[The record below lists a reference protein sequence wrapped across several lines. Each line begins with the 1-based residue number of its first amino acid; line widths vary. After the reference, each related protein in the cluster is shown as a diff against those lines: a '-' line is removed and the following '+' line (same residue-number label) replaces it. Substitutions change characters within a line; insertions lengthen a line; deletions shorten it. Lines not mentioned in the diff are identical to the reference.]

1 MNIFFRKAKKT
12 MKVEEVTKLLG
23 ELKIPIALVFTP
35 INLNSEKKKF
45 FDSDT
50 YEPQFQYR
58 IVKNKNREILKELS
72 LVKEISDVD
81 PRISNFYI
89 DLIDSKKEASDLMHA
104 VGNNEAVTDISVARY
119 GKPSAKLFRNS
130 ARVLRGKYGRYNL
143 AKEDNE
149 KDPEMLGYDRIVS
162 VFDVVFKE
170 LGLEGWSVNKSL
182 NIAKNGVKVGVKRKE
197 VLVDGNISKSK
208 FQLRKTLI
216 HEVGT
221 HALRSYYGQKSG
233 FEAISKPNLA
243 SYLDVEEGLATW
255 NESNMGLLPEK
266 WLRNKAGLTWAI
278 YVGEE
283 LSFRQLY
290 NVLLGNFSRLGAFDI
305 AYRVKRGLSD
315 TSYPGIYAKDVVYFR
330 GFRKVMKK
338 LEEDPTLY
346 QKLYSGK
353 ISFKQCEW
361 VEEGL
366 IPKAEKIPTKNDWL
380 EIFRKAGI

>member
-1 MNIFFRKAKKT
+1 MFLRKAKKT
-12 MKVEEVTKLLG
+12 MKVEEVTRLLG

-35 INLNSEKKKF
+35 TNLNSEKKKF

-58 IVKNKNREILKELS
+58 IVKNKNEEIFKDLAS
-72 LVKEISDVD
+72 VKEISDVD

-89 DLIDSKKEASDLMHA
+89 DLIDSKREASDLMHA

-130 ARVLRGKYGRYNL
+130 ARVLRGRYGRYNL
-143 AKEDNE
+143 AKENKERDS
-149 KDPEMLGYDRIVS
+149 EMLGYDSIVS

-208 FQLRKTLI
+208 FQLRKTLV

-221 HALRSYYGQKSG
+221 HALRSYYGLKSG

-243 SYLDVEEGLATW
+243 SYLDVEEGLASW
-255 NESNMGLLPEK
+255 NENNMGLLPEK
-266 WLRNKAGLTWAI
+266 SLRNKAGLTWAI

-290 NVLLGNFSRLGAFDI
+290 NVLLGNFSKLGAFDI

-361 VEEGL
+361 VEDGL
-366 IPKAEKIPTKNDWL
+366 IPKASKIPSKNDWID
-380 EIFRKAGI
+380 IFRKAGI

>member
-1 MNIFFRKAKKT
+1 MDIFFRKAKKT

-58 IVKNKNREILKELS
+58 IVKNKNREIFRELS
-72 LVKEISDVD
+72 SVKEISDVD

-89 DLIDSKKEASDLMHA
+89 ELIDSKREASDLMHS

-130 ARVLRGKYGRYNL
+130 ARILRGKYGRYNL

-221 HALRSYYGQKSG
+221 HALRSYYGLKSG

-243 SYLDVEEGLATW
+243 SYLDIEEGLASW
-255 NESNMGLLPEK
+255 NENNMGLLPEK
-266 WLRNKAGLTWAI
+266 SLRNKAGLTWAI
-278 YVGEE
+278 YIGEE

-290 NVLLGNFSRLGAFDI
+290 NVLLGNFSKLGAFDI

-330 GFRKVMKK
+330 GFRKVIKK
-338 LEEDPTLY
+338 LEEDPNLY

-366 IPKAEKIPTKNDWL
+366 IPKASKIPTKNDWM

>member
-1 MNIFFRKAKKT
+1 MNMFFRKAKKT
-12 MKVEEVTKLLG
+12 MKVEEVTRLLG

-35 INLNSEKKKF
+35 TNLNSEKKKF

-58 IVKNKNREILKELS
+58 IVKNKNEEIFKDLAS
-72 LVKEISDVD
+72 VKEISDVD

-89 DLIDSKKEASDLMHA
+89 DLIDSKREASDLMHA
-104 VGNNEAVTDISVARY
+104 VGNNEAVTDISIARY

-130 ARVLRGKYGRYNL
+130 ARVLRGRYGRYNL
-143 AKEDNE
+143 AKENKE
-149 KDPEMLGYDRIVS
+149 RDPEMLGYDSIVS
-162 VFDVVFKE
+162 VFDVVFRE
-170 LGLEGWSVNKSL
+170 LGLEDWSVNKSL

-221 HALRSYYGQKSG
+221 HALRSYYGLKSG

-243 SYLDVEEGLATW
+243 SYLDVEEGLASW
-255 NESNMGLLPEK
+255 NENNMGLLPEK
-266 WLRNKAGLTWAI
+266 SLRNKAGLTWAI

-290 NVLLGNFSRLGAFDI
+290 NVLLGNFSKLGAFDI

-361 VEEGL
+361 VEDGL
-366 IPKAEKIPTKNDWL
+366 IPKASKIPSKNDWID
-380 EIFRKAGI
+380 IFRKAGI

>member
-12 MKVEEVTKLLG
+12 MKVGEVTKLLG

-35 INLNSEKKKF
+35 TNLNSEKKKF
-45 FDSDT
+45 FASET

-72 LVKEISDVD
+72 AVKEISDVD

-89 DLIDSKKEASDLMHA
+89 DLIDSKREASDLMHA

-130 ARVLRGKYGRYNL
+130 ARVLRGKYGKYNL

-162 VFDVVFKE
+162 VFNVVFKE

-197 VLVDGNISKSK
+197 VLVDGNISKSR

-243 SYLDVEEGLATW
+243 SYLDIEEGLASW
-255 NESNMGLLPEK
+255 NENNMGLLPEK
-266 WLRNKAGLTWAI
+266 SLKNKAGLAWAI

-290 NVLLGNFSRLGAFDI
+290 NVLLGNFSKLGAFDI

-330 GFRKVMKK
+330 GLRKVMKK
-338 LEEDPTLY
+338 LEEDSTLY

-361 VEEGL
+361 VDEGL
-366 IPKAEKIPTKNDWL
+366 IPKAGKIPTKSDWM
-380 EIFRKAGI
+380 EIFIKAGI

>member
-1 MNIFFRKAKKT
+1 MNIFFKRTKKT

-35 INLNSEKKKF
+35 INLDSEKKKF
-45 FDSDT
+45 FASDT

-58 IVKNKNREILKELS
+58 IVKNRNEEILKKLS
-72 LVKEISDVD
+72 GVKEISDVD

-89 DLIDSKKEASDLMHA
+89 DLIDSKREASDLMHA

-119 GKPSAKLFRNS
+119 GKPSTKLFRNS
-130 ARVLRGKYGRYNL
+130 ARVLRGKYGKYNL
-143 AKEDNE
+143 AKEGKE
-149 KDPEMLGYDRIVS
+149 KDPEMLEYDRIVS
-162 VFDVVFKE
+162 VFNVVFRE

-208 FQLRKTLI
+208 FQLRKTLV

-221 HALRSYYGQKSG
+221 HALRSYYGLRSG

-243 SYLDVEEGLATW
+243 SYLDIEEGLASW
-255 NESNMGLLPEK
+255 NENNMGLLPEK
-266 WLRNKAGLTWAI
+266 SLKNKAGLAWAI

-290 NVLLGNFSRLGAFDI
+290 NVLLGNFSKLGAFDI

-338 LEEDPTLY
+338 LEEDSTLY

-361 VEEGL
+361 IEEGL
-366 IPKAEKIPTKNDWL
+366 IPKAGKIPTKNDWM

>member
-1 MNIFFRKAKKT
+1 MFFRKAKKT
-12 MKVEEVTKLLG
+12 MKVEEVTRLLG

-35 INLNSEKKKF
+35 TNLNSEKKKF
-45 FDSDT
+45 FDSGT

-58 IVKNKNREILKELS
+58 VVKNKNEEIFKDLAS
-72 LVKEISDVD
+72 VKEISDVD

-89 DLIDSKKEASDLMHA
+89 DLIDSKREASDLMHA
-104 VGNNEAVTDISVARY
+104 VGNNEAVTDISIARY

-130 ARVLRGKYGRYNL
+130 ARVLRGRYGRYNL
-143 AKEDNE
+143 AKENKE
-149 KDPEMLGYDRIVS
+149 RDPEMLGYDSIVS
-162 VFDVVFKE
+162 VFDVVFRE
-170 LGLEGWSVNKSL
+170 LGLEDWSVNKSL

-221 HALRSYYGQKSG
+221 HALRSYYGLKSG

-243 SYLDVEEGLATW
+243 SYLDVEEGLASW
-255 NESNMGLLPEK
+255 NENNMGLLPEK
-266 WLRNKAGLTWAI
+266 SLRNKAGLTWAI

-290 NVLLGNFSRLGAFDI
+290 NVLLGNFSKLGAFDI

-361 VEEGL
+361 VEDGL
-366 IPKAEKIPTKNDWL
+366 IPKASKIPSKNDWID
-380 EIFRKAGI
+380 IFRKAGI

>member
-1 MNIFFRKAKKT
+1 MNIFFKRANKT
-12 MKVEEVTKLLG
+12 MKIEEVTKLLG

-35 INLNSEKKKF
+35 TNLDSEKKKF
-45 FDSDT
+45 FSSDT

-58 IVKNKNREILKELS
+58 VVKNRNEEILKKLS
-72 LVKEISDVD
+72 AVKEISDVD

-89 DLIDSKKEASDLMHA
+89 DLIDSKREASDLMHA

-119 GKPSAKLFRNS
+119 GKPSTKLFRNAS
-130 ARVLRGKYGRYNL
+130 RVLRGKYGKYNL
-143 AKEDNE
+143 AKEDKG
-149 KDPEMLGYDRIVS
+149 KDGEMLGYDRIVS
-162 VFDVVFKE
+162 VFNIVFKE

-197 VLVDGNISKSK
+197 VLVDGDISKSK
-208 FQLRKTLI
+208 SQLRKTLI

-221 HALRSYYGQKSG
+221 HALRSYYGLKSG

-243 SYLDVEEGLATW
+243 NYLDVEEGLASW
-255 NESNMGLLPEK
+255 NENNMGLLPEK
-266 WLRNKAGLTWAI
+266 SLKNKAGLAWAI

-283 LSFRQLY
+283 MSFRQLY
-290 NVLLGNFSRLGAFDI
+290 NVLLGNFSKLGAFDI

-330 GFRKVMKK
+330 GFRKVMRK

-366 IPKAEKIPTKNDWL
+366 IPKAGKIPTKNDWM

>member
-1 MNIFFRKAKKT
+1 MNIFFKRTKKT

-35 INLNSEKKKF
+35 INLDSEKKKF
-45 FDSDT
+45 FASDT

-58 IVKNKNREILKELS
+58 IVKNRNEEILKKLS
-72 LVKEISDVD
+72 GVKEISDVD

-89 DLIDSKKEASDLMHA
+89 DLIDSKREASDLMHA

-119 GKPSAKLFRNS
+119 GKPSTKLFRNS
-130 ARVLRGKYGRYNL
+130 ARVLRGKYGKYNL
-143 AKEDNE
+143 AKEGKE
-149 KDPEMLGYDRIVS
+149 KDPEILGYDRIVS
-162 VFDVVFKE
+162 VFNVVFRE

-208 FQLRKTLI
+208 FQLRKTLV

-221 HALRSYYGQKSG
+221 HALRSYYGLRSG

-243 SYLDVEEGLATW
+243 SYLDIEEGLASW
-255 NESNMGLLPEK
+255 NENNMGLLPEK
-266 WLRNKAGLTWAI
+266 SLKNKAGLAWAI

-290 NVLLGNFSRLGAFDI
+290 NVLLGNFSKLGAFDI
-305 AYRVKRGLSD
+305 VYRVKRGLSD

-366 IPKAEKIPTKNDWL
+366 IPKAGKIPTKNDWM

>member
-1 MNIFFRKAKKT
+1 MFLRKAKKT
-12 MKVEEVTKLLG
+12 MKVEEVTRLLG

-35 INLNSEKKKF
+35 TNLNSEKKKF

-58 IVKNKNREILKELS
+58 IVKNKNEEIFKDLAS
-72 LVKEISDVD
+72 VKEISDVD

-89 DLIDSKKEASDLMHA
+89 DLIDSKREASDLMHA
-104 VGNNEAVTDISVARY
+104 VGNNEAVTDISIARY

-130 ARVLRGKYGRYNL
+130 ARVLRGRYGRYNL
-143 AKEDNE
+143 AKENKE
-149 KDPEMLGYDRIVS
+149 RDPEMLGYDSIVS
-162 VFDVVFKE
+162 VFDVVFRE
-170 LGLEGWSVNKSL
+170 LGLEDWSVNKSL

-221 HALRSYYGQKSG
+221 HALRSYYGLKSG

-243 SYLDVEEGLATW
+243 SYLDVEEGLASW
-255 NESNMGLLPEK
+255 NENNMGLLPEK
-266 WLRNKAGLTWAI
+266 SLRNKAGLTWAI

-290 NVLLGNFSRLGAFDI
+290 NVLLGNFSKLGAFDI

-361 VEEGL
+361 VEDGL
-366 IPKAEKIPTKNDWL
+366 IPKASKIPSKNDWID
-380 EIFRKAGI
+380 IFRKAGI

>member
-1 MNIFFRKAKKT
+1 MNIFFKRANKT
-12 MKVEEVTKLLG
+12 MKIEEVTKLLG

-35 INLNSEKKKF
+35 TNLDSEKKKF
-45 FDSDT
+45 FASDT

-58 IVKNKNREILKELS
+58 VVKNRNEEILKKLS
-72 LVKEISDVD
+72 AVKEISDVD

-89 DLIDSKKEASDLMHA
+89 DLIDSKREASDLMHA

-119 GKPSAKLFRNS
+119 GKPSTKLFRNAS
-130 ARVLRGKYGRYNL
+130 RVLRGKYGKYNL
-143 AKEDNE
+143 AKEDKG
-149 KDPEMLGYDRIVS
+149 KDGEMLGYDRIVS
-162 VFDVVFKE
+162 VFNIVFKE

-197 VLVDGNISKSK
+197 VLVDGDISKSK
-208 FQLRKTLI
+208 SQLRKTLI

-221 HALRSYYGQKSG
+221 HALRSYYGLKSG

-243 SYLDVEEGLATW
+243 NYLDVEEGLASW
-255 NESNMGLLPEK
+255 NENNMGLLPEK
-266 WLRNKAGLTWAI
+266 SLKNKAGLAWAI

-283 LSFRQLY
+283 MSFRQLY
-290 NVLLGNFSRLGAFDI
+290 NVLLGNFSKLGAFDI

-330 GFRKVMKK
+330 GFRKVMRK

-366 IPKAEKIPTKNDWL
+366 IPKAGKIPTKNDWM

>member
-1 MNIFFRKAKKT
+1 MNMFFRKAKKT
-12 MKVEEVTKLLG
+12 MKVEEVTRLLG

-35 INLNSEKKKF
+35 TNLNSEKKKF

-58 IVKNKNREILKELS
+58 VVKNKNEEIFKDLAS
-72 LVKEISDVD
+72 VKEISDVD

-89 DLIDSKKEASDLMHA
+89 DLIDSKREASDLMHA

-130 ARVLRGKYGRYNL
+130 ARVLRGRYGRYNL
-143 AKEDNE
+143 AKENKE
-149 KDPEMLGYDRIVS
+149 RDPEMLGYDSIVS
-162 VFDVVFKE
+162 VFDVVFRE
-170 LGLEGWSVNKSL
+170 LGLEDWSVNKSL

-221 HALRSYYGQKSG
+221 HALRSYYGLKSG

-243 SYLDVEEGLATW
+243 SYLDVEEGLASW
-255 NESNMGLLPEK
+255 NENNMGLLPEK
-266 WLRNKAGLTWAI
+266 SLRNKAGLTWAI

-290 NVLLGNFSRLGAFDI
+290 NVLLGNFSKLGAFDI

-361 VEEGL
+361 VEDGL
-366 IPKAEKIPTKNDWL
+366 IPKASKIPSKNDWID
-380 EIFRKAGI
+380 IFRKAGI

>member
-1 MNIFFRKAKKT
+1 MNMFLRKAKKT
-12 MKVEEVTKLLG
+12 MKVEEVTRLLG

-35 INLNSEKKKF
+35 TNLNSEKKKF

-58 IVKNKNREILKELS
+58 VVKNKNEEIFKDLAS
-72 LVKEISDVD
+72 VKEISDVD

-89 DLIDSKKEASDLMHA
+89 DLIDSKREASDLMHA
-104 VGNNEAVTDISVARY
+104 VGNNEAVTDISIARY

-130 ARVLRGKYGRYNL
+130 ARVLRGRYGRYNL
-143 AKEDNE
+143 AKENKE
-149 KDPEMLGYDRIVS
+149 RDPEMLGYDSIVS
-162 VFDVVFKE
+162 VFDVVFRE
-170 LGLEGWSVNKSL
+170 LGLEDWSVNKSL

-221 HALRSYYGQKSG
+221 HALRSYYGLKSG

-243 SYLDVEEGLATW
+243 SYLDVEEGLASW
-255 NESNMGLLPEK
+255 NENNMGLLPEK
-266 WLRNKAGLTWAI
+266 SLRNKAGLTWAI

-290 NVLLGNFSRLGAFDI
+290 NVLLGNFSKLGAFDI

-361 VEEGL
+361 VEDGL
-366 IPKAEKIPTKNDWL
+366 IPKASKIPSKNDWID
-380 EIFRKAGI
+380 IFRKAGI

>member
-35 INLNSEKKKF
+35 TNLTSEKKKF

-58 IVKNKNREILKELS
+58 VVSNNNEQILKRLS
-72 LVKEISDVD
+72 EIKEISDVD
-81 PRISNFYI
+81 PRISDFYI
-89 DLIDSKKEASDLMHA
+89 DLIDSKREASDLMHA
-104 VGNNEAVTDISVARY
+104 VGNNEAITDISVARY
-119 GKPSAKLFRNS
+119 SKPSAKLFRNA
-130 ARVLRGKYGRYNL
+130 ARVLRGKYGKYNL
-143 AKEDNE
+143 AKEDNI
-149 KDPEMLGYDRIVS
+149 KDPEMLGYDKIVS
-162 VFDVVFKE
+162 AFDVVFKE

-208 FQLRKTLI
+208 LQLRKTII

-221 HALRSYYGQKSG
+221 HALRSHYGLMSG
-233 FEAISKPNLA
+233 FEAISKPNLPG
-243 SYLDVEEGLATW
+243 YLDVEEGLATW

-266 WLRNKAGLTWAI
+266 CLTWAI

-290 NVLLGNFSRLGAFDI
+290 NVLLGSFSKLGAFDI
-305 AYRVKRGLSD
+305 TYRVKRGLSD

-353 ISFKQCEW
+353 ITFKQCEW

-366 IPKAEKIPTKNDWL
+366 IPKAGKIPTKNDWL
-380 EIFRKAGI
+380 EIFKKAGI

>member
-1 MNIFFRKAKKT
+1 MNILFKRAKKT

-35 INLNSEKKKF
+35 TNLDSEKKKF
-45 FDSDT
+45 FASDT

-58 IVKNKNREILKELS
+58 IVKNRNEEILKKLS
-72 LVKEISDVD
+72 GVKEISDVD

-89 DLIDSKKEASDLMHA
+89 DLIDSKREASNLMHA
-104 VGNNEAVTDISVARY
+104 VGNNEAVTDISVVRY
-119 GKPSAKLFRNS
+119 GKPSTKLFRNS
-130 ARVLRGKYGRYNL
+130 ARVLRGKYGKYNL
-143 AKEDNE
+143 AKEDKE
-149 KDPEMLGYDRIVS
+149 KDSEMLGYDRIVS
-162 VFDVVFKE
+162 VFNIVFEE
-170 LGLEGWSVNKSL
+170 LGLESWSVNKSL

-221 HALRSYYGQKSG
+221 HALRSYYGLKSG

-243 SYLDVEEGLATW
+243 SYLDIEEGLASW
-255 NESNMGLLPEK
+255 NENNMGLLPEK
-266 WLRNKAGLTWAI
+266 SLKNKAGLAWAI

-290 NVLLGNFSRLGAFDI
+290 NVLLGNFSKLGAFDI

-330 GFRKVMKK
+330 GLRKVMRK

-366 IPKAEKIPTKNDWL
+366 IPKAGKIPTKNDWM
-380 EIFRKAGI
+380 EIFRKTGI

>member
-1 MNIFFRKAKKT
+1 MNIFFKRTKKT

-35 INLNSEKKKF
+35 INLDSEKKKF
-45 FDSDT
+45 FASDT

-58 IVKNKNREILKELS
+58 IVKNRNEEILKKLS
-72 LVKEISDVD
+72 GVKEISDVD

-89 DLIDSKKEASDLMHA
+89 DLIDSKREASDLMHA

-119 GKPSAKLFRNS
+119 GKPSTKLFRNS
-130 ARVLRGKYGRYNL
+130 ARVLRGKYGKYNL
-143 AKEDNE
+143 AKEGKE
-149 KDPEMLGYDRIVS
+149 KDPEMLEYDRIVS
-162 VFDVVFKE
+162 VFNVVFRE

-182 NIAKNGVKVGVKRKE
+182 NIAKNGVKIGVKRKE

-208 FQLRKTLI
+208 FQLRKTLV

-221 HALRSYYGQKSG
+221 HALRSYYGLRSG

-243 SYLDVEEGLATW
+243 SYLDIEEGLASW
-255 NESNMGLLPEK
+255 NENNMGLLPEK
-266 WLRNKAGLTWAI
+266 SLKNKAGLAWAI

-290 NVLLGNFSRLGAFDI
+290 NVLLGNFSKLGAFDI

-338 LEEDPTLY
+338 LEEDSTLY

-361 VEEGL
+361 IEEGL
-366 IPKAEKIPTKNDWL
+366 IPKAGKIPTKNDWM

>member
-1 MNIFFRKAKKT
+1 MNMFLRKAKKT
-12 MKVEEVTKLLG
+12 MKVEEVTRLLG

-35 INLNSEKKKF
+35 TNLNSEKKKF

-58 IVKNKNREILKELS
+58 IVKNKNEEIFKDLAS
-72 LVKEISDVD
+72 VKEISDVD

-89 DLIDSKKEASDLMHA
+89 DLIDSKREASDLMHA

-130 ARVLRGKYGRYNL
+130 ARVLRGRYGRYNL
-143 AKEDNE
+143 AKENKERDS
-149 KDPEMLGYDRIVS
+149 EMLGYDSIVS
-162 VFDVVFKE
+162 VFDVVFRE

-221 HALRSYYGQKSG
+221 HALRSYYGLKSG

-243 SYLDVEEGLATW
+243 SYLDVEEGLASW
-255 NESNMGLLPEK
+255 NENNMGLLPEK
-266 WLRNKAGLTWAI
+266 SLRNKAGLTWAI

-290 NVLLGNFSRLGAFDI
+290 NVLLGNFSKLGAFDI

-361 VEEGL
+361 VEDGL
-366 IPKAEKIPTKNDWL
+366 IPKASKIPSKNDWID
-380 EIFRKAGI
+380 IFRKAGI

>member
-1 MNIFFRKAKKT
+1 MNMFFRKAKKT
-12 MKVEEVTKLLG
+12 MKVEEVTRLLG

-35 INLNSEKKKF
+35 TNLNSEKKKF

-58 IVKNKNREILKELS
+58 VVKNKNEEIFKDLAS
-72 LVKEISDVD
+72 VKEISDVD

-89 DLIDSKKEASDLMHA
+89 DLIDSKREASDLMHA
-104 VGNNEAVTDISVARY
+104 VGNNEAVTDISIARY

-130 ARVLRGKYGRYNL
+130 ARVLRGRYGRYNL
-143 AKEDNE
+143 AKENKE
-149 KDPEMLGYDRIVS
+149 RDPEMLGYDSIVS
-162 VFDVVFKE
+162 VFDVVFRE
-170 LGLEGWSVNKSL
+170 LGLEDWSVNKSL

-221 HALRSYYGQKSG
+221 HALRSYYGLKSG

-243 SYLDVEEGLATW
+243 SYLDVEEGLASW
-255 NESNMGLLPEK
+255 NENNMGLLPEK
-266 WLRNKAGLTWAI
+266 SLRNKAGLTWAI

-290 NVLLGNFSRLGAFDI
+290 NVLLGNFSKLGAFDI

-361 VEEGL
+361 VEDGL
-366 IPKAEKIPTKNDWL
+366 IPKASKIPSKNDWID
-380 EIFRKAGI
+380 IFRKAGI

>member
-1 MNIFFRKAKKT
+1 MNIFFKRTKKT

-35 INLNSEKKKF
+35 INLDSEKKKF
-45 FDSDT
+45 FASDT

-58 IVKNKNREILKELS
+58 IVKNRNEEILKKLS
-72 LVKEISDVD
+72 GVKEISDVD

-89 DLIDSKKEASDLMHA
+89 DLIDSKREASDLMHA

-119 GKPSAKLFRNS
+119 GKPSTKLFRNS
-130 ARVLRGKYGRYNL
+130 ARVLRGKYGKYNL
-143 AKEDNE
+143 AKEGKE
-149 KDPEMLGYDRIVS
+149 KDPEILGYDRIVS
-162 VFDVVFKE
+162 VFNVVFRE

-208 FQLRKTLI
+208 FQLRKTLV

-221 HALRSYYGQKSG
+221 HALRSYYGLRSG

-243 SYLDVEEGLATW
+243 SYLDIEEGLASW
-255 NESNMGLLPEK
+255 NENNMGLLPEK
-266 WLRNKAGLTWAI
+266 SLKNKAGLAWAI

-290 NVLLGNFSRLGAFDI
+290 NVLLGNFSKLGAFDI
-305 AYRVKRGLSD
+305 VYRVKRGLSD

-366 IPKAEKIPTKNDWL
+366 IPKAGKIPTKNDWM
-380 EIFRKAGI
+380 EIFRKTGI

>member
-1 MNIFFRKAKKT
+1 MNMFLRKAKKT
-12 MKVEEVTKLLG
+12 MKVEEVTRLLG

-35 INLNSEKKKF
+35 TNLNSEKKKF

-58 IVKNKNREILKELS
+58 IVKNKNEEIFKDLAS
-72 LVKEISDVD
+72 VKEISDVD

-89 DLIDSKKEASDLMHA
+89 DLIDSKREASDLMHA

-130 ARVLRGKYGRYNL
+130 ARVLRGRYGRYNL
-143 AKEDNE
+143 AKENKERDS
-149 KDPEMLGYDRIVS
+149 EMLGYDSIVS
-162 VFDVVFKE
+162 VFDVVFRE
-170 LGLEGWSVNKSL
+170 LGLEDWSVNKSL

-221 HALRSYYGQKSG
+221 HALRSYYGLKSG

-243 SYLDVEEGLATW
+243 SYLDVEEGLASW
-255 NESNMGLLPEK
+255 NENNMGLLPEK
-266 WLRNKAGLTWAI
+266 SLRNKAGLTWAI

-290 NVLLGNFSRLGAFDI
+290 NVLLGNFSKLGAFDI

-361 VEEGL
+361 VEDGL
-366 IPKAEKIPTKNDWL
+366 IPKASKIPSKNDWID
-380 EIFRKAGI
+380 IFRKAGI

>member
-1 MNIFFRKAKKT
+1 MNMFLRKAKKT
-12 MKVEEVTKLLG
+12 MKVEEVTRLLG

-35 INLNSEKKKF
+35 TNLNSEKKKF

-58 IVKNKNREILKELS
+58 IVKNKNEEIFKDLAS
-72 LVKEISDVD
+72 VKEISDVD

-89 DLIDSKKEASDLMHA
+89 DLIDSKREASDLMHA

-130 ARVLRGKYGRYNL
+130 ARVLRGRYGRYNL
-143 AKEDNE
+143 AKENKERDS
-149 KDPEMLGYDRIVS
+149 EMLGYDSIVS

-208 FQLRKTLI
+208 FQLRKTLV

-221 HALRSYYGQKSG
+221 HALRSYYGLKSG

-243 SYLDVEEGLATW
+243 SYLDVEEGLASW
-255 NESNMGLLPEK
+255 NENNMGLLPEK
-266 WLRNKAGLTWAI
+266 SLRNKAGLTWAI

-290 NVLLGNFSRLGAFDI
+290 NVLLGNFSKLGAFDI

-361 VEEGL
+361 VEDGL
-366 IPKAEKIPTKNDWL
+366 IPKASKIPSKNDWID
-380 EIFRKAGI
+380 IFRKAGI

>member
-58 IVKNKNREILKELS
+58 IVKNKNGEILKELS
-72 LVKEISDVD
+72 SVKEISDVD

-89 DLIDSKKEASDLMHA
+89 DLIDSKREASDLMHA

-130 ARVLRGKYGRYNL
+130 ARVLRGKYGKYNL
-143 AKEDNE
+143 AKEDKE

-221 HALRSYYGQKSG
+221 HALRSYYGLKSG

-243 SYLDVEEGLATW
+243 SYLDVEEGLASW
-255 NESNMGLLPEK
+255 NENNMGLLPEK
-266 WLRNKAGLTWAI
+266 SLKNKAGLTWAI

-290 NVLLGNFSRLGAFDI
+290 NVLLSNFSKLGAFDI

-366 IPKAEKIPTKNDWL
+366 IPKASKIPTKNDWV

>member
-1 MNIFFRKAKKT
+1 
-12 MKVEEVTKLLG
+12 MKIEEVTKLLG

-35 INLNSEKKKF
+35 TNLDSEKKKF
-45 FDSDT
+45 FSSDT

-58 IVKNKNREILKELS
+58 VVKNRNEEILKKLS
-72 LVKEISDVD
+72 AVKEISDVD

-89 DLIDSKKEASDLMHA
+89 DLIDSKREASDLMHA

-119 GKPSAKLFRNS
+119 GKPSTKLFRNAS
-130 ARVLRGKYGRYNL
+130 RVLRGKYGKYNL
-143 AKEDNE
+143 AKEDKG
-149 KDPEMLGYDRIVS
+149 KDGEMLGYDRIVS
-162 VFDVVFKE
+162 VFNIVFKE

-197 VLVDGNISKSK
+197 VLVDGDISKSK
-208 FQLRKTLI
+208 SQLRKTLI

-221 HALRSYYGQKSG
+221 HALRSYYGLKSG

-243 SYLDVEEGLATW
+243 NYLDVEEGLASW
-255 NESNMGLLPEK
+255 NENNMGLLPEK
-266 WLRNKAGLTWAI
+266 SLKNKAGLAWAI

-290 NVLLGNFSRLGAFDI
+290 NVLLGNFSKLGAFDI

-330 GFRKVMKK
+330 GFRKVMRK

-366 IPKAEKIPTKNDWL
+366 IPKAGKIPTKNDWM

>member
-1 MNIFFRKAKKT
+1 MNMFLRKAKKT
-12 MKVEEVTKLLG
+12 MKVEEVTRLLG

-35 INLNSEKKKF
+35 TNLNSEKKKF

-58 IVKNKNREILKELS
+58 IVKNKNEEIFKDLAS
-72 LVKEISDVD
+72 VKEISDVD

-89 DLIDSKKEASDLMHA
+89 DLIDSKREASDLMHA

-130 ARVLRGKYGRYNL
+130 ARVLRGRYGRYNL
-143 AKEDNE
+143 AKENKERDS
-149 KDPEMLGYDRIVS
+149 EMLGYDSIVS

-170 LGLEGWSVNKSL
+170 LGFEGWTLNKSL

-208 FQLRKTLI
+208 FQLRKTLV

-221 HALRSYYGQKSG
+221 HALRSYYGLKSG

-243 SYLDVEEGLATW
+243 SYLDVEEGLASW
-255 NESNMGLLPEK
+255 NENNMGLLPEK
-266 WLRNKAGLTWAI
+266 SLRNKAGLTWAI

-290 NVLLGNFSRLGAFDI
+290 NVLLGNFSKLGAFDI

-361 VEEGL
+361 VEDGL
-366 IPKAEKIPTKNDWL
+366 IPKASKIPSKNDWID
-380 EIFRKAGI
+380 IFRKAGI

>member
-1 MNIFFRKAKKT
+1 MNIFFKKEKEK
-12 MKVEEVTKLLG
+12 MKIDEVTKLLG

-35 INLNSEKKKF
+35 INLISEKKKF
-45 FDSDT
+45 FNSDT
-50 YEPQFQYR
+50 YDPQFQYR
-58 IVKNKNREILKELS
+58 VVKNRNKEILKELS
-72 LVKEISDVD
+72 SLKEVLDVD

-89 DLIDSKKEASDLMHA
+89 DLIDSKREASDLMHA
-104 VGNNEAVTDISVARY
+104 VGNNEAVTDISIARY
-119 GKPSAKLFRNS
+119 GKPSVKLFRNS
-130 ARVLRGKYGRYNL
+130 SMVLRGKYGKYNL
-143 AKEDNE
+143 AKED
-149 KDPEMLGYDRIVS
+149 KIMDSEMLGYDRIVS
-162 VFDVVFKE
+162 VFDIVFKE

-197 VLVDGNISKSK
+197 ILVDGNISKSK
-208 FQLRKTLI
+208 FHLRKTII

-221 HALRSYYGQKSG
+221 HALRSYYGLISG
-233 FEAISKPNLA
+233 FEAISKPNLPE
-243 SYLDVEEGLATW
+243 YLDVEEGLASW
-255 NESNMGLLPEK
+255 NENNMGLLPEK
-266 WLRNKAGLTWAI
+266 SLRNKAALTWSI

-330 GFRKVMKK
+330 GFKKVMKK
-338 LEEDPTLY
+338 LKEDPTLY

-366 IPKAEKIPTKNDWL
+366 IPKAKKIPTKNDCL
-380 EIFRKAGI
+380 DIFKKAGI

>member
-1 MNIFFRKAKKT
+1 MFFRKAKKT
-12 MKVEEVTKLLG
+12 MKVEEVTRLLG

-35 INLNSEKKKF
+35 TNLNSEKKKF

-58 IVKNKNREILKELS
+58 VVKNKNEEIFKDLAS
-72 LVKEISDVD
+72 VKEISDVD

-89 DLIDSKKEASDLMHA
+89 DLIDSKREASDLMHA
-104 VGNNEAVTDISVARY
+104 VGNNEAVTDISIARY

-130 ARVLRGKYGRYNL
+130 ARVLRGRYGRYNL
-143 AKEDNE
+143 AKENKE
-149 KDPEMLGYDRIVS
+149 RDPEMLGYDSIVS
-162 VFDVVFKE
+162 VFDVVFRE
-170 LGLEGWSVNKSL
+170 LGLEDWSVNKSL

-221 HALRSYYGQKSG
+221 HALRSYYGLKSG

-243 SYLDVEEGLATW
+243 SYLDVEEGLASW
-255 NESNMGLLPEK
+255 NENNMGLLPEK
-266 WLRNKAGLTWAI
+266 SLRNKAGLTWAI

-290 NVLLGNFSRLGAFDI
+290 NVLLGNFSKLGAFDI

-361 VEEGL
+361 VEDGL
-366 IPKAEKIPTKNDWL
+366 IPKASKIPSKNDWID
-380 EIFRKAGI
+380 IFRKAGI

>member
-1 MNIFFRKAKKT
+1 MNIFFKRTKKT

-35 INLNSEKKKF
+35 INLDSEKKKF
-45 FDSDT
+45 FASDT

-58 IVKNKNREILKELS
+58 IVKNRNEEILKKLS
-72 LVKEISDVD
+72 GVKEISDVD

-89 DLIDSKKEASDLMHA
+89 DLIDSKREASDLMHA

-119 GKPSAKLFRNS
+119 GKPSTKLFRNS
-130 ARVLRGKYGRYNL
+130 ARVLRGKYGKYNL
-143 AKEDNE
+143 AKEGKE
-149 KDPEMLGYDRIVS
+149 KDPEILGYDRIVS
-162 VFDVVFKE
+162 VFNVVFRE

-208 FQLRKTLI
+208 FQLRKTLV

-221 HALRSYYGQKSG
+221 HALRSYYGLRSG

-243 SYLDVEEGLATW
+243 SYLDIEEGLASW
-255 NESNMGLLPEK
+255 NENNMGLLPEK
-266 WLRNKAGLTWAI
+266 SLKNKAGLAWAI

-290 NVLLGNFSRLGAFDI
+290 NVLLGNFSKLGAFDI
-305 AYRVKRGLSD
+305 VYRVKRGLSD

-346 QKLYSGK
+346 QKVYSGK

-366 IPKAEKIPTKNDWL
+366 IPKAGKIPTKNDWM

>member
-1 MNIFFRKAKKT
+1 MDIFFRKAKKT

-58 IVKNKNREILKELS
+58 IVKNRNREIFRELS
-72 LVKEISDVD
+72 SVKEISDVD

-89 DLIDSKKEASDLMHA
+89 ELIDSKREASDLMHS

-130 ARVLRGKYGRYNL
+130 ARILRGKYGRYNL

-221 HALRSYYGQKSG
+221 HALRSYYGLKSG

-243 SYLDVEEGLATW
+243 SYLDIEEGLASW
-255 NESNMGLLPEK
+255 NENNMGLLPEK
-266 WLRNKAGLTWAI
+266 SLRNKAGLTWAI
-278 YVGEE
+278 YIGEE

-290 NVLLGNFSRLGAFDI
+290 NVLLGNFSKLGAFDI

-330 GFRKVMKK
+330 GFRKVIKK
-338 LEEDPTLY
+338 LEEDPNLY

-366 IPKAEKIPTKNDWL
+366 IPKASKIPTKNDWM

>member
-1 MNIFFRKAKKT
+1 MNIFFRRAKKT
-12 MKVEEVTKLLG
+12 MKIEEVTKLLG

-35 INLNSEKKKF
+35 INLNLEKRKF

-58 IVKNKNREILKELS
+58 IVKNKNEEIFKELS
-72 LVKEISDVD
+72 SVKEISDVD

-89 DLIDSKKEASDLMHA
+89 ELIDSKREASDLMHA

-119 GKPSAKLFRNS
+119 GKPSPKLFRNS
-130 ARVLRGKYGRYNL
+130 ARVLRGKYGKYNL
-143 AKEDNE
+143 AKENKERDS
-149 KDPEMLGYDRIVS
+149 EMLGYDKIVS
-162 VFDVVFKE
+162 VFDIVFKE

-197 VLVDGNISKSK
+197 VLVDENISKSK

-221 HALRSYYGQKSG
+221 HALRSYYGLKSG

-243 SYLDVEEGLATW
+243 SYLDVEEGLASW
-255 NESNMGLLPEK
+255 NENNMGLLPEK
-266 WLRNKAGLTWAI
+266 SLRNKAGLTWAI
-278 YVGEE
+278 YLGEE

-290 NVLLGNFSRLGAFDI
+290 NILLGNFSRLGAFDI

-315 TSYPGIYAKDVVYFR
+315 TSDPGIYAKDVVYFR

-366 IPKAEKIPTKNDWL
+366 IPKARRIPTKNDWI

>member
-1 MNIFFRKAKKT
+1 MFLRKAKKT
-12 MKVEEVTKLLG
+12 MKVEEVTRLLG

-35 INLNSEKKKF
+35 TNLNSEKKKF

-58 IVKNKNREILKELS
+58 VVKNKNEEIFKDLAS
-72 LVKEISDVD
+72 VKEISDVD

-89 DLIDSKKEASDLMHA
+89 DLIDSKREASDLMHA
-104 VGNNEAVTDISVARY
+104 VGNNEAVTDISIARY

-130 ARVLRGKYGRYNL
+130 ARVLRGRYGRYNL
-143 AKEDNE
+143 AKENKE
-149 KDPEMLGYDRIVS
+149 RDPEMLGYDSIVS
-162 VFDVVFKE
+162 VFDVVFRE
-170 LGLEGWSVNKSL
+170 LGLEDWSVNKSL

-221 HALRSYYGQKSG
+221 HALRSYYGLKSG

-243 SYLDVEEGLATW
+243 SYLDVEEGLASW
-255 NESNMGLLPEK
+255 NENNMGLLPEK
-266 WLRNKAGLTWAI
+266 SLRNKAGLTWAI

-290 NVLLGNFSRLGAFDI
+290 NVLLGNFSKLGAFDI

-361 VEEGL
+361 VEDGL
-366 IPKAEKIPTKNDWL
+366 IPKASKIPSKNDWID
-380 EIFRKAGI
+380 IFRKAGI